1 MTTQLNWY
9 HSTDLIRQ
17 NLTTGSY
24 DPIGFIYRIDIQA
37 HFSPTIHT
45 NKTMGGTSI
54 KKNNNGMMVD
64 RKCTR
69 HYQCPF
75 REFGECGEVYPSLS
89 DLDHLSLAL
98 ALVGWIRCLP
108 LERFPR
114 LRAILNKVG
123 RASTIETA
131 IVAVSLTGWWKA

>member
-1 MTTQLNWY
+1 
-9 HSTDLIRQ
+9 
-17 NLTTGSY
+17 
-24 DPIGFIYRIDIQA
+24 
-37 HFSPTIHT
+37 
-45 NKTMGGTSI
+45 MGGTSI

-75 REFGECGEVYPSLS
+75 REFGECGEVYPSLA

-131 IVAVSLTGWWKA
+131 IVAVSLIG